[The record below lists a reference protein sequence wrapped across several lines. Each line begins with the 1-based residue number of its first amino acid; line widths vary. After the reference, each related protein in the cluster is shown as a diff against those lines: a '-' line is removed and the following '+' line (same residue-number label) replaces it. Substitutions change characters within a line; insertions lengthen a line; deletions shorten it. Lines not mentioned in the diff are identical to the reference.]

1 WTRSSTDEPL
11 WTEGWNCRWDPLG
24 AGTSSSSLAPMTRR
38 GLEAVSVGAGVHVAR
53 FGIIIGGL
61 WPLILIHATADLK
74 TILGR
79 RDIGIDVASS
89 AVFVTF
95 GLWLP
100 LRTR

>member
-1 WTRSSTDEPL
+1 
-11 WTEGWNCRWDPLG
+11 
-24 AGTSSSSLAPMTRR
+24 MTRR

-53 FGIIIGGL
+53 FGVFIGGL
-61 WPLILIHATADLK
+61 WPLMLIHATADLK

-79 RDIGIDVASS
+79 RDIGIVFDVASS